1 MLIVGEQASSILRNH
16 ISVPAILS
24 IQREMIGISILGT
37 SHLGHPS
44 SPDSLIALIALIALT
59 ALSTVSSLVN
69 VCMRP
74 NNGKNGCDPL
84 EVEVAY
90 LLV

>member
-16 ISVPAILS
+16 ISVPATLS

-44 SPDSLIALIALIALT
+44 SPDSPDSPDSPEHSELF
-59 ALSTVSSLVN
+59 SQR
-69 VCMRP
+69 VCETEQREKRM
-74 NNGKNGCDPL
+74 
-84 EVEVAY
+84 
-90 LLV
+90 

>member
-24 IQREMIGISILGT
+24 IQREMIGISILGI

-44 SPDSLIALIALIALT
+44 SPDSPESPEHSELFSQRT
-59 ALSTVSSLVN
+59 YE
-69 VCMRP
+69 MRP
-74 NNGKNGCDPL
+74 KNGKNGCDPL